1 VTAPGPAGDPVR
13 SSAVARRLLGDLPSA
28 VGVLAA
34 VAFAVALG
42 FGIVAPVIPL
52 FAREFGV
59 GNAAAG
65 AVVSAFALMRLTSA
79 LAGGRLVERFGERA
93 VLAAGLAI
101 VAVSSVLA
109 GLAQSYPQ
117 LLVLR
122 GVGGVGSAMFTVSAV
137 SLLLRIV
144 RSDQRGRASAW
155 FQGGFLAGGVA
166 GPAFGGALATIS
178 LRAPF
183 FVYAGTLAAALAIT
197 VTALRGAAGQPVT
210 ADGTSPPR
218 SSLRAAFADPA
229 YRAALVTNLGNGWVL
244 FGIRSSLIPLFV
256 ADVLGR
262 TAFWVGIGFLVGSLT
277 QAAALWPA
285 GRIVDQ
291 VGRKPAMVGGSVL
304 GVASMALLIGIQTLP
319 GFLAAMALYG
329 IAAAFLGVAP
339 AAVVG
344 DVVEGQGGRVVAT
357 FQMAA
362 DVGAVAG
369 PLLAGWLA
377 DEVNFTAALGAG
389 AIVIGVAAVLAA
401 RMPETRQTKD

>member
-1 VTAPGPAGDPVR
+1 MTAPGPAGDPVR
-13 SSAVARRLLGDLPSA
+13 RSAVARRLLGDLPSA

-79 LAGGRLVERFGERA
+79 LAGGRLVELFGERA
-93 VLAAGLAI
+93 VLAVGLAI

-197 VTALRGAAGQPVT
+197 VTALRGAAGPPVT

-362 DVGAVAG
+362 DIGAVAG

-377 DEVNFTAALGAG
+377 DEVSFTAALGAG

>member
-1 VTAPGPAGDPVR
+1 VTVPGPAGDPVHR
-13 SSAVARRLLGDLPSA
+13 SAVARRLLGDLPSA

-79 LAGGRLVERFGERA
+79 LAGGRLVDRFGERA

-122 GVGGVGSAMFTVSAV
+122 GVGGVGSALFTVSAV

-155 FQGGFLAGGVA
+155 FQGGFLAGGVT

-197 VTALRGAAGQPVT
+197 VTALRGAAGPPVAT
-210 ADGTSPPR
+210 DGAPPPR

-285 GRIVDQ
+285 GRIVDR
-291 VGRKPAMVGGSVL
+291 VGRKPAMVGGSLL

-319 GFLAAMALYG
+319 GFLVAMALYG

-344 DVVEGQGGRVVAT
+344 DVVEGRGGRVVAT

-377 DEVNFTAALGAG
+377 DEISFTAALGAG
-389 AIVIGVAAVLAA
+389 GIVIGVAAVLAA
-401 RMPETRQTKD
+401 RMPETRQAKD

>member
-1 VTAPGPAGDPVR
+1 MTAPGPAGDPVR
-13 SSAVARRLLGDLPSA
+13 RSAVARRLLGDLPSA

-79 LAGGRLVERFGERA
+79 LAGGRLVELFGERA
-93 VLAAGLAI
+93 VLAVGLAI

-197 VTALRGAAGQPVT
+197 VTALRGAAVPPVT

-262 TAFWVGIGFLVGSLT
+262 TTFWVGIGFLVGSLT

-362 DVGAVAG
+362 DIGAVAG

>member
-1 VTAPGPAGDPVR
+1 VTVPGPAGDPVHR
-13 SSAVARRLLGDLPSA
+13 SAVARRLLGDLPSA

-79 LAGGRLVERFGERA
+79 LAGGRLVDRFGERA

-122 GVGGVGSAMFTVSAV
+122 GVGGVGSALFTVSAV

-155 FQGGFLAGGVA
+155 FQGGFLAGGVT

-197 VTALRGAAGQPVT
+197 VTALRGSAGPPVRT
-210 ADGTSPPR
+210 DGASPPR

-244 FGIRSSLIPLFV
+244 FGIRSSLVPLFV

-262 TAFWVGIGFLVGSLT
+262 TAFWVGIGFLVGALT

-291 VGRKPAMVGGSVL
+291 VGRRPAMVGGSLL

-319 GFLAAMALYG
+319 GFLVAMALYG

-344 DVVEGQGGRVVAT
+344 DVVEGQGGRVVAV

-377 DEVNFTAALGAG
+377 DEVSFTAALGTG
-389 AIVIGVAAVLAA
+389 AIVVGVAAVLAA
-401 RMPETRQTKD
+401 RMPETRQTND